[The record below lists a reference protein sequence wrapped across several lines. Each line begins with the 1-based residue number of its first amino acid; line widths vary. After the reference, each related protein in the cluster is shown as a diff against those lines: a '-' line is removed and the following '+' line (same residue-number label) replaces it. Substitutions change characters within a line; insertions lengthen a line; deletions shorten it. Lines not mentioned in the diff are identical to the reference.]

1 MNFQDFY
8 YILELIG
15 TAAFASSGA
24 MIAIRKGMDIFGIIV
39 LAIMTAIGGGIFRDV
54 VLGINPPT
62 AFLKTIY
69 TSISIGVSLIIII
82 LLKIKNNKVSFLN
95 RRFLL
100 FYVKLV
106 SVLDAIGLGIFTVS
120 GVRLA
125 MKMAYLNNTFLLIF
139 VGIVTGCGGG
149 VLRDLCSGTIPIIFT
164 KNTIYAMASFLGA
177 VTYIVLRPHLRHYA
191 FLIGAIVVVI
201 ARLLSMKY
209 RWSLPNVKSD
219 LIDDGPDQ

>member
-1 MNFQDFY
+1 MNFEEFY

-39 LAIMTAIGGGIFRDV
+39 LAIMTAIGGGIFRDLI
-54 VLGINPPT
+54 LGINPPT

-69 TSISIGVSLIIII
+69 TSISIGVSLLIII
-82 LLKIKNNKVSFLN
+82 LLKINNKKANFLN
-95 RRFLL
+95 RKFLF

-177 VTYIVLRPHLRHYA
+177 VTFIILRPYIRHYA
-191 FLIGAIVVVI
+191 FLVGAIVVVI
-201 ARLLSMKY
+201 SRLLSMKY